1 MGCLIFLQHFVAFAG
16 QDFLVPPSGTGLAFC
31 INGFDFK
38 LDLESA
44 AFLFHMIL
52 RDLENHQVPA
62 SRVF

>member
-1 MGCLIFLQHFVAFAG
+1 MGLI
-16 QDFLVPPSGTGLAFC
+16 S
-31 INGFDFK
+31 K

-44 AFLFHMIL
+44 AFLFHMIT